1 MIFPAPKS
9 GKICKNVIEFDKFTL
24 VYINIVTKFN
34 FFDSSKHFT
43 IFWSWKTYEEVII
56 LAVFQ
61 QIGAIFSKFCLETQ
75 KIL

>member
-1 MIFPAPKS
+1 MTFPAPKL
-9 GKICKNVIEFDKFTL
+9 GQICEIVIEFDKSTL
-24 VYINIVTKFN
+24 FYINIVTKFN
-34 FFDSSKHFT
+34 FFDSPKHFT

-56 LAVFQ
+56 LAFFQ